1 LFCFNSI
8 VYPAMRIPLTKYGMP
23 QVAIFP
29 AIVVGIMVV
38 ALLLGLRFKTG
49 AVTIII
55 IELLLVV
62 VLGWVLAFFRDPLR
76 VIPAGKDILLSPADG
91 VVSDIEVIED
101 CPWIEG
107 KVLRIGIF
115 LNIFNVHINRV
126 PCRVKIDGI
135 EYKEGKFKNACDPES
150 ARVNEANAV
159 LMTRLDEPTD
169 KLVVRQISGAIA
181 RRIVCATKAGDE
193 FKAGDQFGMIKFG
206 SRTELYL
213 PHSDSVKVEVAIGD
227 KVRAGLDVF
236 VRYEN

>member
-1 LFCFNSI
+1 
-8 VYPAMRIPLTKYGMP
+8 M
-23 QVAIFP
+23 
-29 AIVVGIMVV
+29 
-38 ALLLGLRFKTG
+38 
-49 AVTIII
+49 
-55 IELLLVV
+55 
-62 VLGWVLAFFRDPLR
+62 LAFFRDPLR
-76 VIPAGKDILLSPADG
+76 EIDQSKDILLSPADG

-126 PCRVKIDGI
+126 PCAVKIEGV
-135 EYKEGKFKNACDPES
+135 EYKEGLFKNAMDPES

-159 LMTRLDEPTD
+159 IMTRLDEPAD

-181 RRIVCATKAGDE
+181 KRIVCAAKPGDE
-193 FKAGDQFGMIKFG
+193 YKIGDQFGMIKFG

-213 PHSDSVKVEVAIGD
+213 PHSDSVKVEVTIGD

>member
-1 LFCFNSI
+1 
-8 VYPAMRIPLTKYGMP
+8 MRIPLTKFGLP

-29 AIVVGIMVV
+29 AIVLGIMVV

-55 IELLLVV
+55 IELLLLV
-62 VLGWVLAFFRDPLR
+62 VLGWVLAFFRDPMR
-76 VIPAGKDILLSPADG
+76 TISTDKDILLSPADG

-126 PCRVKIDGI
+126 PCAVRIDGV

-159 LMTRLDEPTD
+159 LMSRLDEPKV

-181 RRIVCATKAGDE
+181 RRIVCATKSGDE
-193 FKAGDQFGMIKFG
+193 FKSGDQFGMIKFG

-213 PHSDSVKVEVAIGD
+213 PQNDSVKVKVAIGD
-227 KVRAGLDVF
+227 KVRAGLDIF

>member
-1 LFCFNSI
+1 
-8 VYPAMRIPLTKYGMP
+8 MRIPLTKYGLP
-23 QVAIFP
+23 QVAVFP
-29 AIVVGIMVV
+29 VIVAVIMIVTLMVGLKFKAAPWVIVV
-38 ALLLGLRFKTG
+38 
-49 AVTIII
+49 
-55 IELLLVV
+55 IEILLVL
-62 VLGWVLAFFRDPLR
+62 VLCWVLAFFRDPLR
-76 VIPAGKDILLSPADG
+76 IIPEGRDILLSPADG
-91 VVSDIEVIED
+91 VISDIEIIED

-126 PCRVKIDGI
+126 PCGVRIDGI

-150 ARVNEANAV
+150 ARVNEANSV
-159 LMTRLDEPTD
+159 IMTRLDSPGD
-169 KLVVRQISGAIA
+169 KLVVRQISGTIA

-236 VRYEN
+236 VRYAADSEN

>member
-1 LFCFNSI
+1 
-8 VYPAMRIPLTKYGMP
+8 MRIPLTKYGMP

-29 AIVVGIMVV
+29 AIVAVIMIV
-38 ALLLGLRFKTG
+38 ALLLGLRFK
-49 AVTIII
+49 AAPWVIIV
-55 IELLLVV
+55 IEVLLVI
-62 VLGWVLAFFRDPLR
+62 VLGWVLAFFRDPMR
-76 VIPAGKDILLSPADG
+76 TISTDKNILLSPADG
-91 VVSDIEVIED
+91 VVSDIEIIED
-101 CPWIEG
+101 CPWIDG

-126 PCRVKIDGI
+126 PCGVKIDGI

-159 LMTRLDEPTD
+159 LMTRLDEPMD

-213 PHSDSVKVEVAIGD
+213 PCSDSVKIEVKIGD